1 MSTTLEEDLQ
11 WLYSLENAGIKLGLS
26 NVRALL
32 RMLGNPQERFGV
44 VHVAGS
50 NGKGSVA
57 CMTASVLRA
66 AGHRTGLY
74 TSPHL
79 VRFAERMTVDGQE
92 MGEAR
97 LGRAVSEMR
106 ETVESGTFPRP
117 LTFFEITTALAFL
130 HFASSGVE
138 EAVIEVGMG
147 GRLDA
152 TNVVRPRCCAVTPI
166 SLEHTTVLGDTLP
179 KIAYEKASVIK
190 EGVPVISSLQPS
202 SVARTI
208 SWMAKVRGAP
218 LRAYGRDFAGE
229 CVARAMDGA
238 TVRLGSIDADV
249 RLAMVGGYQCQ
260 NAAVAA
266 EVALEVGRWTEVPR
280 ESIIEGL
287 SRARWP
293 GRLDVV
299 RRSPLTVLD
308 VTHTPDGARTVAAE
322 LDVFPGRPRVL
333 VIGMLGDK
341 DARGT
346 MAQLAPLFD
355 HVVCTNSASPRALSA
370 QGMLAAAAP
379 YARSCQAV
387 EGVGAA
393 IDVAEG
399 IAGRDG
405 FLMVSGSLYTIGE
418 AMQHL
423 EGRHGP

>member
-1 MSTTLEEDLQ
+1 MSTTLEEDLR

-32 RMLGNPQERFGV
+32 KVLGDPQEHFGV

-57 CMTASVLRA
+57 CMTASILRA

-92 MGEAR
+92 MSEAR
-97 LGRAVSEMR
+97 LGRVVSEMR

-190 EGVPVISSLQPS
+190 EGVPVISSPQPS
-202 SVARTI
+202 SVASTI

-218 LRAYGRDFAGE
+218 LRVYGRDFTGE
-229 CVARAMDGA
+229 CVARGMEGA
-238 TVRLGSIDADV
+238 TARLGSIDAEV
-249 RLAMVGGYQCQ
+249 RLAMIGGYQCQ

-266 EVALEVGRWTEVPR
+266 EVAL
-280 ESIIEGL
+280 
-287 SRARWP
+287 
-293 GRLDVV
+293 
-299 RRSPLTVLD
+299 
-308 VTHTPDGARTVAAE
+308 
-322 LDVFPGRPRVL
+322 
-333 VIGMLGDK
+333 
-341 DARGT
+341 
-346 MAQLAPLFD
+346 
-355 HVVCTNSASPRALSA
+355 
-370 QGMLAAAAP
+370 
-379 YARSCQAV
+379 
-387 EGVGAA
+387 
-393 IDVAEG
+393 
-399 IAGRDG
+399 
-405 FLMVSGSLYTIGE
+405 
-418 AMQHL
+418 
-423 EGRHGP
+423 